1 MLAADAPSA
10 RSPLDVVSLSRLMER
25 TAGRPEVVVGLIDGP
40 VAANHPDLATES
52 IRSLR
57 PAGDRTVGARD
68 RGGTRAWNLCRRHPV
83 SAT

>member
-40 VAANHPDLATES
+40 LPPTTP
-52 IRSLR
+52 ILR
-57 PAGDRTVGARD
+57 PKPSDRLPRRDRTFAARP
-68 RGGTRAWNLCRRHPV
+68 RGGTRAWHLCRRYPV
-83 SAT
+83 GAT

>member
-1 MLAADAPSA
+1 MLAARAPTG

-40 VAANHPDLATES
+40 VVVNHADFAAENIRVLALPPNWAVEW
-52 IRSLR
+52 R
-57 PAGDRTVGARD
+57 AR
-68 RGGTRAWNLCRRHPV
+68 RGTRAWNLCRRHSF